1 MKKIILIIF
10 FLFSIVE
17 IKSYLIQESQ
27 EKLFEEFT
35 KEIISQSVDDSKA
48 RDILINKYGNNFK
61 DISFISEI
69 IKIFG
74 QKSNKYTNN
83 YEIKYYPIFYIDKFE
98 YSEKTK
104 IFKIKAT
111 YDYPFFLDIFEPGDM
126 QFYLATLVENKN
138 EKNTKFLLC
147 KIDKLDRSEYI
158 ADFDC
163 EFYLND
169 DEFTTNQKIYLLP
182 YNLPYYANNEIYNSG
197 IFVKDTI
204 IASKFNEENIFKI
217 NEDSE
222 KFDERGKRKI

>member
-48 RDILINKYGNNFK
+48 RDILINKYRNNFK

-111 YDYPFFLDIFEPGDM
+111 YDFPFF
-126 QFYLATLVENKN
+126 
-138 EKNTKFLLC
+138 
-147 KIDKLDRSEYI
+147 
-158 ADFDC
+158 
-163 EFYLND
+163 
-169 DEFTTNQKIYLLP
+169 
-182 YNLPYYANNEIYNSG
+182 
-197 IFVKDTI
+197 
-204 IASKFNEENIFKI
+204 
-217 NEDSE
+217 
-222 KFDERGKRKI
+222 